1 MVSVIDLGLLQLV
14 DFVFP
19 FLLVWAFVYAL
30 LHKFKLLGESPA
42 VNALVATA
50 MGFTVLLSRTVIDL
64 INFMIPWFAI
74 AIIFFILM
82 VLLFMIMGAKEPLNA
97 YSDKSLQW
105 LLIAIGI
112 IIVFAAFGKVMGQS
126 LLEQASQQGDAAA
139 GEEGAAGGSF
149 QENIYATLF
158 HPKVL
163 GLIVIFAIAVFT
175 VALLSG

>member
-1 MVSVIDLGLLQLV
+1 
-14 DFVFP
+14 
-19 FLLVWAFVYAL
+19 
-30 LHKFKLLGESPA
+30 
-42 VNALVATA
+42 